1 MDTQGTVNPAK
12 LFVGNLPY
20 KITEDELRQVF
31 SQFGTVVDVRLITDK
46 MTGRAKGFG
55 FVEMSSG
62 DEANK
67 VVEEMHGK
75 DFQGRNLVVNV
86 ARPMAPRAPRPS
98 YGGGNSYGNNNRSY

>member
-1 MDTQGTVNPAK
+1 MDTQTTNPAK

-20 KITEDELRQVF
+20 RVTEDDLRQVF

-55 FVEMSSG
+55 FVEMSNG

-67 VVEEMHGK
+67 AVEGMHGK

-86 ARPMAPRAPRPS
+86 ARPMAPRAPRPPM
-98 YGGGNSYGNNNRSY
+98 GGGNSYGRSY

>member
-1 MDTQGTVNPAK
+1 MDTQSVNPAK

-20 KITEDELRQVF
+20 RATEDDLRQAF

-55 FVEMSSG
+55 FVEMSNS

-67 VVEEMHGK
+67 AVDGMQGK

-86 ARPMAPRAPRPS
+86 ARPMAPRAPRPPMGGGS
-98 YGGGNSYGNNNRSY
+98 YGRSY

>member
-1 MDTQGTVNPAK
+1 MDTQNAANPAK

-20 KITEDELRQVF
+20 RISDDELRQTF

-55 FVEMSSG
+55 FVEMSSA
-62 DEANK
+62 DEAQK
-67 VVEEMHGK
+67 AIEGLHGK

-86 ARPMAPRAPRPS
+86 ARPMAPRAPRPPM
-98 YGGGNSYGNNNRSY
+98 GGGSYGNRSY